1 MARVRKLVLAIAAA
15 SALTSGM
22 AHALGLGEVTLKSA
36 LNQPLDAEIELV
48 EVRDLSSTEVVPN
61 LASPEEFNKA
71 GIDRQF
77 FLTDLKFTPVLK
89 PNGKSVIRVTSSKPI
104 REPYLNFLVEVLW
117 PSGRVLREY
126 TVLLDPPLYSPQA
139 AAAAAPKAPVAAP
152 AAKPAIKPTV
162 PVAPTARPATPV
174 AAEPAP
180 AARPAAPAPAPS
192 PAPAGKVAG
201 DTYKTTS
208 SDTLWEV
215 AQRTRSSGSVQQAM
229 LAIQDLNPD
238 AFLDGNIN
246 RLKSGQVL
254 RLPDDQQIKARSQ
267 SDAIAQVAQQT
278 SAWREGRGL
287 AASSA
292 RQLDATKRA
301 SAGDAPAKTD
311 EKDSLKLLSGDAGKA
326 AKGSE
331 KGASGD
337 TKALNDK
344 LAVTKESL
352 DSTRR
357 ENDELKGRMTDLQ
370 SQLDKLNRL
379 IQLKDS
385 QMAKLQ
391 ADIAAKGNQA
401 AANTNA
407 AAAAA
412 ASAAKPA
419 ASATPTTEPVKPAVA
434 PEATPPVPA
443 TGDKPAA
450 PDYNYSDEQAAKPAE
465 VTAEAAKP
473 AEAEPAPAPAPT
485 PAPTP
490 APQPAPQPEAQKPAP
505 APVVEP
511 EPAEETSFVDDLFAN
526 PMLLGIAGG
535 GALLLLLVGLMV
547 LSRRNAQKEAQLHI
561 DLAGDDEPSPF
572 NNDLDVPDTSFD
584 NLDSDLDAP
593 LAPTKEERVTA
604 QTGDVLGEA
613 DIYIAYGRFTQAA
626 ELLQDA
632 INNEPHR
639 ADLRLKLMEV
649 QAELGDQEGFARQ
662 ERELNEIGG
671 AYSEIEQL
679 KSRYPGMA
687 VAALGAFAGANAAS
701 ALDNDADNFSLDD
714 LTLDDPEPAAA
725 PADDMDLSLDDLEA
739 ELDRDLTSG
748 SNDSLNDFGDLS
760 LGDDE
765 LDLASTST
773 PAASSLSDLDFDLSL
788 DDTPSTSAGSNA
800 ALSDDLADFSLDLD
814 EPKSAAT
821 AEEDD
826 FLLSLDDDLSS
837 SSSTDFSSTNDFSSS
852 NDFADLS
859 LEPDATPELDAGLDA
874 EHELP
879 ADFDLSV
886 PDDAPSAPVS
896 NETFAAKL
904 DEVTAELDQM
914 SEKLDLPEEDDFDSL
929 IAPASSPAAAGLDA
943 DDDFDFLSGT
953 DETATKLDLARAYID
968 MGDSEGARDILDE
981 VISEGSDAQQQEAR
995 ELIARIV

>member
-162 PVAPTARPATPV
+162 PAAPAARPAAPV

-287 AASSA
+287 AASGA

-301 SAGDAPAKTD
+301 TAGDAPAKTD

-326 AKGSE
+326 AKGSD

-391 ADIAAKGNQA
+391 ADIAAKGNQPA
-401 AANTNA
+401 ANA

-412 ASAAKPA
+412 APAAAASTTPAIEPAKPA
-419 ASATPTTEPVKPAVA
+419 AAA
-434 PEATPPVPA
+434 EATPPVAA

-450 PDYNYSDEQAAKPAE
+450 PDYNYSDEQAAKPADSA
-465 VTAEAAKP
+465 AEAAKP

-485 PAPTP
+485 PAP
-490 APQPAPQPEAQKPAP
+490 APAPQPEAQKPAP

-511 EPAEETSFVDDLFAN
+511 QPAEETSFVDDLFAN

-535 GALLLLLVGLMV
+535 GALLLLLIGLMV

-561 DLAGDDEPSPF
+561 DLAADDEPSPF

-765 LDLASTST
+765 LDLTSTSS
-773 PAASSLSDLDFDLSL
+773 PAASGLSDLDFDLSL
-788 DDTPSTSAGSNA
+788 DDTPSTSSNA

-814 EPKSAAT
+814 EPKAAAP

-837 SSSTDFSSTNDFSSS
+837 SSSSDFSSTNDFSSN

>member
-48 EVRDLSSTEVVPN
+48 EVRDLASNEVVPN
-61 LASPEEFNKA
+61 LASPDEFNKA
-71 GIDRQF
+71 GIDRQY

-89 PNGKSVIRVTSSKPI
+89 PNGKSVIRVTSSKPV

-126 TVLLDPPLYSPQA
+126 TLLLDPPLYSPQA
-139 AAAAAPKAPVAAP
+139 AAAAAPKPPVAAP
-152 AAKPAIKPTV
+152 VAKPAVKPA
-162 PVAPTARPATPV
+162 PVAPTARPAAPV

-180 AARPAAPAPAPS
+180 VAPTARPAAPAPSAA
-192 PAPAGKVAG
+192 APAGKVA
-201 DTYKTTS
+201 DDSYKTTS

-215 AQRTRSSGSVQQAM
+215 AQRTRSTGSVHQAM

-238 AFLDGNIN
+238 AFVDGNIN

-254 RLPDDQQIKARSQ
+254 RLPDEQRIKSRSQ
-267 SDAIAQVAQQT
+267 SDAIAQVASQNA
-278 SAWREGRGL
+278 AWREGRSV
-287 AASSA
+287 AASGA

-301 SAGDAPAKTD
+301 TAGDAPAKTD
-311 EKDSLKLLSGDAGKA
+311 DKDSLKLLSGDAGKA
-326 AKGSE
+326 TKGGE

-357 ENDELKGRMTDLQ
+357 ENDELKSRMGDLQ

-391 ADIAAKGNQA
+391 ADIAAKGNQPA
-401 AANTNA
+401 ATAPA
-407 AAAAA
+407 A
-412 ASAAKPA
+412 AAKPA
-419 ASATPTTEPVKPAVA
+419 TPAPATSPTASATPVAEPVKPAVA
-434 PEATPPVPA
+434 PEATPPV
-443 TGDKPAA
+443 GDKPPAT
-450 PDYNYSDEQAAKPAE
+450 DFNYSE
-465 VTAEAAKP
+465 EAAKP
-473 AEAEPAPAPAPT
+473 ADAAKAPEAAPAPAPAPT
-485 PAPTP
+485 V
-490 APQPAPQPEAQKPAP
+490 EKPVKPKP

-511 EPAEETSFVDDLFAN
+511 APVETSFVDDLMAN

-547 LSRRNAQKEAQLHI
+547 LSRRNAQKEAELHY
-561 DLAGDDEPSPF
+561 DLAAQEEPSPF
-572 NNDLDVPDTSFD
+572 DSDLDVPDTTFAG
-584 NLDSDLDAP
+584 LDVEGDDPVAP
-593 LAPTKEERVTA
+593 AKEERVTA

-632 INNEPHR
+632 INNEPQR

-662 ERELNEIGG
+662 ERELTEIGG
-671 AYSEIEQL
+671 AQSDIEQL

-687 VAALGAFAGANAAS
+687 AAAFAGFAGAAAAS

-714 LTLDDPEPAAA
+714 LTLDEPAAAA
-725 PADDMDLSLDDLEA
+725 PADEMDLSLDDLEA

-748 SNDSLNDFGDLS
+748 SGDSLNDFGDLS
-760 LGDDE
+760 LDDE
-765 LDLASTST
+765 LDLTSTSS
-773 PAASSLSDLDFDLSL
+773 PAGSGISDLDFDLSL
-788 DDTPSTSAGSNA
+788 DDSPSTSSA
-800 ALSDDLADFSLDLD
+800 ALSDDLADFSLDLE
-814 EPKSAAT
+814 EPKAAT
-821 AEEDD
+821 SSEEDD
-826 FLLSLDDDLSS
+826 FLLSLDDDLGSS
-837 SSSTDFSSTNDFSSS
+837 AS

-859 LEPDATPELDAGLDA
+859 LEPDAAPELDAGLDA

-879 ADFDLSV
+879 ADFDLSL

-929 IAPASSPAAAGLDA
+929 IAPASSPSAASLDA

-968 MGDSEGARDILDE
+968 MGDTEGARDILDE